1 MTFSLSLVVTAIVAI
16 LIVLVEHYLPW
27 NLLLLKPRPGRIASY
42 IMGVMA
48 FAIPLTLLFSLVDLT
63 RVQVVISLWVVI
75 TASGLGTLA
84 GYGLDNWL
92 DHRNRAN
99 EAEERENAVLG
110 QLP

>member
-1 MTFSLSLVVTAIVAI
+1 MTFSLSLTITAIVAI
-16 LIVLVEHYLPW
+16 LIILVEHYLPW

-48 FAIPLTLLFSLVDLT
+48 FAIPLTLLFSLVELT
-63 RVQVVISLWVVI
+63 RTQLVISLWVVI
-75 TASGLGTLA
+75 FSAGLGTVA
-84 GYGLDNWL
+84 AYGLDNWL

-99 EAEERENAVLG
+99 EAEERENAVLE